1 MLNPIASLGVYL
13 AEMVI
18 CYFFF
23 SDIFERRTTSLK
35 CLVIGSV
42 IFSAG
47 SALNLLFNNNSMIN
61 SLTTFVIIFLF
72 SFSSFHTSLLQSFFH
87 TAILFIVNVVPELFI
102 IAVSSFITG
111 ANFLDYNHNIL
122 LFIFEAISSK
132 TMYFIAVL
140 LILRVINPKGTTAR
154 IPINFLIYPLAA
166 TFCTFVFWYICVKPE
181 CSHEVQL
188 LLSISSI
195 SLFVSFILLFA
206 SYSYQVKIDNETTQ
220 MKSEL
225 SRLQTEQSYYQ
236 ILEQQN
242 QQLMIYAHDAKKHLD
257 AIQAINDDPRIG
269 TYVQNL
275 SKQLRDY
282 TRNGHSGNRLL
293 DIMIQKYTVDCEMR
307 GIQFEY
313 DVKVCNLSHLDDAD
327 LVTILGNLLDNA
339 VTAAEKSQAK
349 TVLLNTVHRNS
360 YSVIII
366 SNSCDES
373 PKQSGDHL
381 VSTKSDACFHGF
393 GLRSVSKALKKYH
406 GDFLWEY
413 DNTSRTFT
421 VTAMLNENA
430 LMQADVS
437 IIRH

>member
-1 MLNPIASLGVYL
+1 
-13 AEMVI
+13 
-18 CYFFF
+18 
-23 SDIFERRTTSLK
+23 
-35 CLVIGSV
+35 
-42 IFSAG
+42 
-47 SALNLLFNNNSMIN
+47 
-61 SLTTFVIIFLF
+61 
-72 SFSSFHTSLLQSFFH
+72 
-87 TAILFIVNVVPELFI
+87 
-102 IAVSSFITG
+102 
-111 ANFLDYNHNIL
+111 
-122 LFIFEAISSK
+122 
-132 TMYFIAVL
+132 MYVL
-140 LILRVINPKGTTAR
+140 HSEYILRVINPKGTTAR

-195 SLFVSFILLFA
+195 SLFVSSILLFA

>member
-1 MLNPIASLGVYL
+1 
-13 AEMVI
+13 
-18 CYFFF
+18 
-23 SDIFERRTTSLK
+23 
-35 CLVIGSV
+35 
-42 IFSAG
+42 
-47 SALNLLFNNNSMIN
+47 
-61 SLTTFVIIFLF
+61 
-72 SFSSFHTSLLQSFFH
+72 
-87 TAILFIVNVVPELFI
+87 
-102 IAVSSFITG
+102 
-111 ANFLDYNHNIL
+111 
-122 LFIFEAISSK
+122 
-132 TMYFIAVL
+132 MYFIAVL

-195 SLFVSFILLFA
+195 SLFVSSILLFA

-339 VTAAEKSQAK
+339 VTAAE
-349 TVLLNTVHRNS
+349 NH
-360 YSVIII
+360 
-366 SNSCDES
+366 
-373 PKQSGDHL
+373 KQKPFC
-381 VSTKSDACFHGF
+381 STPC
-393 GLRSVSKALKKYH
+393 
-406 GDFLWEY
+406 
-413 DNTSRTFT
+413 
-421 VTAMLNENA
+421 TATHIA
-430 LMQADVS
+430 
-437 IIRH
+437 

>member
-61 SLTTFVIIFLF
+61 SLTTFVIIFFVFVQLF
-72 SFSSFHTSLLQSFFH
+72 SHLTITKLLSHGHSFYCQCGSGTFHNCSQFFH
-87 TAILFIVNVVPELFI
+87 YR
-102 IAVSSFITG
+102 

-195 SLFVSFILLFA
+195 SLFVSSILLFA